1 MKKLLSLLLVLVM
14 VVSLFAACQP
24 AENPTDPTTDNG
36 PTLPPVTDPP
46 APTDPPKVDAEPLP
60 ENALYHW
67 DFETL
72 DGLKAVEQTKDGTT
86 VTGIVDSEHAI
97 LTADGVVGK
106 ALYLDGKYGVKL
118 DLSTMDIADDSYT
131 ISFWIYAERLGDFMP
146 IVQMGRNMNHAD
158 NTEEAKTKEGAVA
171 WINFTRGVW
180 AETYPLAWNRNT
192 SIPWVNAADA
202 SSTSVFP
209 WIAGPAD
216 VVYGKGEW
224 CLVTLVVDGNRYT
237 CLDDNGE
244 RIGTRYYLNGEL
256 VFDASAEFLY
266 YQGVAPELFTG
277 SPVDGFIG
285 INYWDSVYKGYI
297 DELYIYDEALTAGQV
312 VSLYE
317 QGDPTMVPE
326 APVQTEP
333 DPEPA
338 PIVLPE
344 ITVDAN
350 ALDVIGTPARDHGWW
365 VEQTAGY
372 ELAEGGSLTL
382 KLNNYSNAEAN
393 WNNYILGLVSKQVE
407 SDKPLSMDAAQP
419 NYDAAYAEYCVLR
432 ADSYGWGDASYA
444 GTWTN
449 SWTDWAAWVELMK
462 DAEVTIVLTRNGNT
476 VNMETTFVGA
486 DGTTMTSTAVIT
498 TSLTAEAPC
507 YVFVGGEKC
516 YVELLS
522 VN

>member
-1 MKKLLSLLLVLVM
+1 MKKILALLLVLVM
-14 VVSLFAACQP
+14 VLSIAACQEP
-24 AENPTDPTTDNG
+24 TPTDPKPTDSKPTT
-36 PTLPPVTDPP
+36 PAVTDPSE
-46 APTDPPKVDAEPLP
+46 PPVVEAEPLP
-60 ENALYHW
+60 ESALLHW

-72 DGLKAVEQTKDGTT
+72 DGLKAVEQVKDGTT

-106 ALYLDGKYGVKL
+106 SLYLDSKYGVQL
-118 DLSTMDIADDSYT
+118 DMGDLDIADDSYT
-131 ISFWIYAERLGDFMP
+131 ISFWMYAERKGNFMP
-146 IVQMGRNMNHAD
+146 IVQMGRNINSAD
-158 NTEEAKTKEGAVA
+158 PNLPTTWV
-171 WINFTRGVW
+171 NFTQADWGG
-180 AETYPLAWNRNT
+180 ATTYYPLAWNRN
-192 SIPWVNAADA
+192 SSLPWATGADG
-202 SSTSVFP
+202 VWP
-209 WIAGPAD
+209 WIADLSGTIR
-216 VVYGKGEW
+216 GHKEW

-317 QGDPTMVPE
+317 QGDPTVVPK

-333 DPEPA
+333 EPEPA

-344 ITVDAN
+344 ITADAN
-350 ALDVIGTPARDHGWW
+350 ALDVLGTTARDLGWW
-365 VEQTAGY
+365 TDNTAGY
-372 ELAEGGSLTL
+372 ELAEGATLTM

-393 WNNYILGLVSKQVE
+393 WKNYVLGLVNTAVTT
-407 SDKPLSMDAAQP
+407 DLLAGAD
-419 NYDAAYAEYCVLR
+419 NYPGYAEYCVLR
-432 ADSYGWGDASYA
+432 ADSFGWGDTSYV

-449 SWTDWAAWVELMK
+449 SWTDWAAWLELMK
-462 DAEVTIVLTRNGNT
+462 DAEVTIVMTRSGAT
-476 VNMETTFVGA
+476 VNVETTFVGA
-486 DGTTMTSTAVIT
+486 DGTTMTSTAVVT

-507 YVFVGGEKC
+507 YVFVGGEGA
-516 YVELLS
+516 YIELLS

>member
-1 MKKLLSLLLVLVM
+1 MKKLFALLLALVM
-14 VVSLFAACQP
+14 VLSMVACQKADP
-24 AENPTDPTTDNG
+24 TTGATEPSKNNNVPVVTDPTTQ
-36 PTLPPVTDPP
+36 PTQP
-46 APTDPPKVDAEPLP
+46 AVEPEALP
-60 ENALYHW
+60 ENPLLYW
-67 DFETL
+67 GFETL
-72 DGLKAVEQTKDGTT
+72 EGLTPVAQLKDDAGAI
-86 VTGIVDSEHAI
+86 TGLGQVDKPI
-97 LTADGVVGK
+97 LVADGVVGK
-106 ALYLDGKYGVKL
+106 SLYLDGKYGYQL
-118 DLSTMDIADDSYT
+118 DMKGLDIADDSYT

-146 IVQMGRNMNHAD
+146 IVQMGRNINSAD
-158 NTEEAKTKEGAVA
+158 ANLPTT
-171 WINFTRGVW
+171 WLNFTRGSW

-192 SIPWVNAADA
+192 SIPWATDENG
-202 SSTSVFP
+202 VFP

-224 CLVTLVVDGNRYT
+224 CLITLVVDGNRYT

-297 DELYIYDEALTAGQV
+297 DELTVYDEALTSGQV
-312 VSLYE
+312 LSLY
-317 QGDPTMVPE
+317 QKGDATMTPS
-326 APVQTEP
+326 APVEGGGVEEEP
-333 DPEPA
+333 E
-338 PIVLPE
+338 IVLPT
-344 ITVDAN
+344 ITPDAN
-350 ALDVIGTPARDHGWW
+350 AIDTLGTPERNLGWW
-365 VEQTAGY
+365 TDNTAGY
-372 ELAEGGSLTL
+372 ELAEGATLTM
-382 KLNNYSNAEAN
+382 KLNNYSCAAN
-393 WNNYILGLVSKQVE
+393 NWSNYVLGLVNTAVTT
-407 SDKPLSMDAAQP
+407 DLLAGAD
-419 NYDAAYAEYCVLR
+419 NYPGYAEYCVVR
-432 ADSYGWGDASYA
+432 ADAYGWGDASYA

-449 SWTDWAAWVELMK
+449 SWTDWVAWLELMK

-507 YVFVGGEKC
+507 YVFVGGEGA
-516 YVELLS
+516 YIELLS

>member
-36 PTLPPVTDPP
+36 PTLPPATDPP

-97 LTADGVVGK
+97 LTADGVKGK
-106 ALYLDGKYGVKL
+106 SLYLDGKYGVKL
-118 DLSTMDIADDSYT
+118 DLTGMDIADDSYT

-146 IVQMGRNMNHAD
+146 IVQLGRNINSAD
-158 NTEEAKTKEGAVA
+158 TTLPTT
-171 WINFTRGVW
+171 WLNFTRGSC
-180 AETYPLAWNRNT
+180 ADTYPLAWNRNT
-192 SIPWVNAADA
+192 SIPWATDENG
-202 SSTSVFP
+202 VFP

-285 INYWDSVYKGYI
+285 INYWDSVYKGYV
-297 DELYIYDEALTAGQV
+297 DELVIYDEALTSGQV
-312 VSLYE
+312 VSLFE
-317 QGDPTMVPE
+317 QGDPTVVPS
-326 APVQTEP
+326 APVEGGGVEEEP
-333 DPEPA
+333 V
-338 PIVLPE
+338 IVLPE
-344 ITVDAN
+344 ITVNPDAI
-350 ALDVIGTPARDHGWW
+350 ATLGTTERNLGWW
-365 VEQTAGY
+365 TQWTDST
-372 ELAEGGSLTL
+372 ELADGKTMTIKL
-382 KLNNYSNAEAN
+382 KNYSAAGNNWSNFAGILAN
-393 WNNYILGLVSKQVE
+393 VATTG
-407 SDKPLSMDAAQP
+407 DKAPADHAG
-419 NYDAAYAEYCVLR
+419 YAEYCVFR
-432 ADSYGWGDASYA
+432 ADNWSWA
-444 GTWTN
+444 GAAGGTFVGVANNAGQMTM
-449 SWTDWAAWVELMK
+449 SWTDWAAWLEVMKAADVEIK
-462 DAEVTIVLTRNGNT
+462 LTRADG
-476 VNMETTFVGA
+476 VISVAMTFTGA
-486 DGTTMTSTAVIT
+486 DGTVMTESGNLMTDIAADAPVHVL
-498 TSLTAEAPC
+498 LTAENA
-507 YVFVGGEKC
+507 
-516 YVELLS
+516 YVEVLS
-522 VN
+522 ITVE